1 MALLETLRKDKMQAL
16 KEKDTLK
23 NGVCS
28 LLIAALALAETEKG
42 DKLTAQE
49 EYSYVQRELKQ
60 TKDALVQTPTD
71 RKDLLAETEKK
82 IDMIEGYLPK
92 QLTMDEIEAAIQDIM
107 KEKEL
112 APILKNRGIL
122 MKEMMSKYADK
133 TDGKRVNAI
142 VSKLLK

>member
-28 LLIAALALAETEKG
+28 LLIAALALAEKEKG

-60 TKDALVQTPTD
+60 TKDALAQTPTD

-122 MKEMMSKYADK
+122 MKEMMSKHAGK

>member
-28 LLIAALALAETEKG
+28 LLIAALALAEKEKG

-122 MKEMMSKYADK
+122 MKEMMSKYAGK